1 MKVAMLWLAI
11 AATASLGCSASEPVT
26 VGVFIDW
33 WEAFNEDLSDP
44 SDTYEELH
52 RFATET
58 LGEVKR
64 VNPPEEVK
72 EYHDV
77 QTKGL
82 EVFLD
87 LAENKRNDTMS
98 DAWRFRVLSQ
108 VP

>member
-11 AATASLGCSASEPVT
+11 VAAASIGCSASEPMT

-33 WEAFNEDLSDP
+33 WEAFNEDISDP
-44 SDTYEELH
+44 NDTYEELH

-58 LGEVKR
+58 SKEVKR
-64 VNPPEEVK
+64 VNPPEKNK

-82 EVFLD
+82 ELFLD
-87 LAENKRNDTMS
+87 LTENKRNDTMS
-98 DAWRFRVLSQ
+98 GAWRFRVLSQ
-108 VP
+108 VH